1 MASVYSSIHVDSHAR
16 ELAFT
21 KSATAK
27 NDGFSN
33 RIRVAYDKHH
43 ERIQDLR
50 KAIAKEGSS
59 NLWPNNPA
67 CRDVWLRAKLRF
79 D

>member
-33 RIRVAYDKHH
+33 RIRMAYDKHH
-43 ERIQDLR
+43 ERIQVPR
-50 KAIAKEGSS
+50 KAIAKEGDSS
-59 NLWPNNPA
+59 LWPNNQA
-67 CRDVWLRAKLRF
+67 CRDVLLRVRLRF